1 MKIADSSKVHFNIGL
16 ILSQKGENNDAINAY
31 LAAINLDQYLAV
43 AYFQKGVANMII
55 QNNAAAFDDFN
66 DALLNLRGND
76 YIDYS
81 QVDLNYKI
89 FACEIIYN
97 RALCLF
103 CLNRTE
109 EAINDLTSALK
120 IKSKD
125 RHSWIDK
132 ALKSNGVDCPLF
144 CVPKGTLYKPS
155 ASKVQS
161 TKKVDYLGNARL
173 IAHRDSSDS
182 SVGFKGAV
190 DKKLNG
196 ISQTNLSKLSNEL
209 GRKVS
214 LRDKPSEPV
223 SNSSSGNVDSR
234 NNAKPN
240 MYNESSQMINSSNNL
255 QSLNNSS
262 EIKNF
267 PSFTEKNDPNNSS
280 NEGTQDGASHPDP
293 LDIIKAG
300 LARRVT
306 LNKNRQNNKT
316 PSPDP
321 NGNNLN
327 SRPPVPQ
334 SQQPPQPS
342 NNNYIDSLS
351 RNGSPSPKNRQEI
364 QPVNTFNSMKT
375 SKSPVNDMNASITNP
390 STNNNARTAFNA
402 PNNYGLQIE
411 STPYNAE
418 SHNRNDSFS
427 ALSNKNS
434 NSDIPVAN
442 LKLKKSLSPS
452 NQVPAV
458 YSPLQNPISP
468 DDVQRIPIT
477 RGKMKV
483 KFHFESEIYN
493 LVTNDAVDF
502 NNLRLQINNKISKAT
517 GGRVHFQQNPNEIPQ
532 IKIRFVDEDNEQ
544 VLMTDS
550 DDYELAKGYA
560 GGDMSSSQTNVISRI
575 EFFCSL

>member
-55 QNNAAAFDDFN
+55 QNNSAAFDDFN

-103 CLNRTE
+103 CLNRNE

-173 IAHRDSSDS
+173 IAHRDSSDA

-190 DKKLNG
+190 DKKLNSV
-196 ISQTNLSKLSNEL
+196 SQTNLSNEL

-214 LRDKPSEPV
+214 LRDKPSESV

-234 NNAKPN
+234 SNAKPN
-240 MYNESSQMINSSNNL
+240 MYNESSQMINSSSNL
-255 QSLNNSS
+255 QSLNNNS

-267 PSFTEKNDPNNSS
+267 PSFTDKKDPNNSS
-280 NEGTQDGASHPDP
+280 SEGTQDGASHPDP

-321 NGNNLN
+321 YGNNLN
-327 SRPPVPQ
+327 SRPSAPQ
-334 SQQPPQPS
+334 SQQPPQTS
-342 NNNYIDSLS
+342 NINYIESLS
-351 RNGSPSPKNRQEI
+351 RTGSPSPKNRQEA
-364 QPVNTFNSMKT
+364 QPANTLNSMKT
-375 SKSPVNDMNASITNP
+375 SKSPVNDMNASIANP
-390 STNNNARTAFNA
+390 STNNIARTAFKA

-411 STPYNAE
+411 STPYNTE
-418 SHNRNDSFS
+418 SQSHNRNGSIS

-434 NSDIPVAN
+434 NSEIAATS
-442 LKLKKSLSPS
+442 LKLKKSFSPN
-452 NQVPAV
+452 NQAPAV
-458 YSPLQNPISP
+458 HSPLQNTVSP

-493 LVTNDAVDF
+493 LVTNDTIDF
-502 NNLRLQINNKISKAT
+502 YNLRLQINNKISKAT
-517 GGRVHFQQNPNEIPQ
+517 GGRVHYHQNPNDIPQ

-560 GGDMSSSQTNVISRI
+560 GGDMSSSQTNVIPRI